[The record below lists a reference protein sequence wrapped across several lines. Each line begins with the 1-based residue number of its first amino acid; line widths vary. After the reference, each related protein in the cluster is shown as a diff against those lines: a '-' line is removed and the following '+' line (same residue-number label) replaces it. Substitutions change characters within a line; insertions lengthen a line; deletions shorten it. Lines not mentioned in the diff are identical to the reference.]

1 MFLQFYIQI
10 VNFYLQIYFF
20 LHYYTFQSLHSNN
33 FQNFWNPLLEQFKSI
48 NENKFGNI
56 NLQSIFETIDT
67 PQQFEKI
74 LKSWQK

>member
-1 MFLQFYIQI
+1 M
-10 VNFYLQIYFF
+10 
-20 LHYYTFQSLHSNN
+20 
-33 FQNFWNPLLEQFKSI
+33 EQFKSI